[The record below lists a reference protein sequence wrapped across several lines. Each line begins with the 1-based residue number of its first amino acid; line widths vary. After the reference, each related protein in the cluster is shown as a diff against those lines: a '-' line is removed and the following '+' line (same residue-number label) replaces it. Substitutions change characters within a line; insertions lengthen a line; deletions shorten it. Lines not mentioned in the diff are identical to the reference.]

1 MTRVKICG
9 LTTLEDASCAA
20 EAGADMLGFIFFP
33 RSPRY
38 VPPAQAQHITQTLR
52 ATLGARAPKFVGVFV
67 DASPEVVQ
75 QIRQQVG
82 LDLLQ
87 LHGSEPP
94 ALLAALSPYAFKA
107 IRPRTL
113 DEALQT
119 AQTYILARPILRG
132 CEPQLLIDTYHP
144 TQQGGTG
151 RLGNL
156 GIAAGLAHRYRLL
169 LAGGL
174 NPTNVALAISQ
185 VHPWGVD
192 VSSGVERRPG
202 HKDHARI
209 RAFIQAVREADT
221 ATRQGMQLS
230 SSR

>member
-1 MTRVKICG
+1 MTRIKICG
-9 LTTLEDASCAA
+9 LTTLEDARCAA
-20 EAGADMLGFIFFP
+20 EAGSDMLGFIFFP
-33 RSPRY
+33 GSPRY
-38 VPPAQAQHITQTLR
+38 VPPAQAQYIAQTLR
-52 ATLGARAPKFVGVFV
+52 AALGTRAPKFVGVFV
-67 DASPEVVQ
+67 DASPEVIQ

-94 ALLAALSPYAFKA
+94 AVLAALSPYAFKA

-119 AQTYILARPILRG
+119 ARAYVMASSTLQDY
-132 CEPQLLIDTYHP
+132 EPQLLIDSYHP
-144 TQQGGTG
+144 TRQGGTG
-151 RLGNL
+151 QLGDL

-174 NPTNVALAISQ
+174 NPINVALAISQ

-202 HKDHARI
+202 RKDHARI

-221 ATRQGMQLS
+221 ATRQGTQP
-230 SSR
+230 SRN